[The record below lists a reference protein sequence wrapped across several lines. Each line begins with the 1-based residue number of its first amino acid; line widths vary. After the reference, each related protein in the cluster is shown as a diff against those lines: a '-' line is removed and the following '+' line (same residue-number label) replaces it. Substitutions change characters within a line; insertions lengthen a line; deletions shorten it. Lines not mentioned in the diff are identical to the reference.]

1 MRGQGYEEVGMADEV
16 VVLITAASDSE
27 AAKIAQSLVEEHLAA
42 CANIVSGVRSLFFWD
57 GKTRDERETLLIC
70 KSRLPLVSKIIQK
83 VKSLHSYSV
92 PEIIALPI
100 IAGSPDYLAWVRE
113 TTKE

>member
-1 MRGQGYEEVGMADEV
+1 MAHEVI
-16 VVLITAASDSE
+16 VLITAASDSE

-42 CANIVSGVRSLFFWD
+42 CVNILPGVRSLFFWD

-70 KSRLPLVSKIIQK
+70 KSRSPLMNKIIQR
-83 VKSLHSYSV
+83 VRSLHSYSV

-100 IAGSPDYLAWVRE
+100 IAGPPDYLEWVGE
-113 TTKE
+113 MTKE